1 MCSDALHLHT
11 ISNPSGKFG
20 SFGNKNTP
28 LLCEVKKF
36 CDIVTNYSL
45 ENIENFLLN
54 MWTFFKKNTVSFKL
68 FF

>member
-36 CDIVTNYSL
+36 CGTVTV
-45 ENIENFLLN
+45 IIA
-54 MWTFFKKNTVSFKL
+54 
-68 FF
+68 